1 MQHENY
7 DSSASGY
14 LTDSFEGISSQFTDV
29 EILNTSEVN
38 VVARAK
44 RFGRWW
50 LLKGLRKEIAG
61 EAGYQQR
68 LRKEFE
74 ILMQLQHPGVVMA
87 VGLEDIEALGLC
99 IVMEYVDGVTLKE
112 WLQNKT
118 NRQQRRSVA
127 MALCETV
134 GYIHS
139 KGIVHRDLKPENI
152 MITQNGGHVKLIDFG
167 LADTDSHTILKQPA
181 GTQRYMSPEQAQ
193 MAVADVRNDI
203 YSLGVIFSQMDLG
216 HGYRYIINR
225 CIKPINRR
233 YQDIEALMNDMR
245 KDTLTISRL
254 LTVFLALILV
264 GVAVWTG
271 VQRLE
276 VQKVHSRMNT
286 NEEQQDTMKKT
297 IEQLNDSLAK
307 VIAAYQ
313 LLKDKQEYQ
322 VVERVRVENAIAQG
336 KTEIDRAM
344 KNTGIKQHLDTLSN
358 FAYLRHDFMSR
369 FNDGVV
375 ANNQYIK
382 RIRKDFTED
391 EMAEISYALTFYY
404 STLQENLIKR
414 YNTMKEAYDSQ
425 FTE

>member
-1 MQHENY
+1 MKQDY

-14 LTDSFEGISSQFTDV
+14 ITDSFEGISSQFTDV
-29 EILNTSEVN
+29 EILSTSEVN
-38 VVARAK
+38 IVARAK

-50 LLKGLRKEIAG
+50 LLKGLRKEVAG

-74 ILMQLQHPGVVMA
+74 ILMQLQHPGLVMA
-87 VGLEDIEALGLC
+87 VGLEDVEALGLC

-112 WLQNKT
+112 WLQNKA

-139 KGIVHRDLKPENI
+139 KSIVHRDLKPENI

-225 CIKPINRR
+225 CVAPLNERYGTIGHLKNGLRRIRTIKRMVLAAAGLLVAI
-233 YQDIEALMNDMR
+233 
-245 KDTLTISRL
+245 
-254 LTVFLALILV
+254 LTVLAL
-264 GVAVWTG
+264 VWGPAT
-271 VQRLE
+271 
-276 VQKVHSRMNT
+276 KVDKAISKGYADIDERIASTHMN
-286 NEEQQDTMKKT
+286 E
-297 IEQLNDSLAK
+297 
-307 VIAAYQ
+307 
-313 LLKDKQEYQ
+313 
-322 VVERVRVENAIAQG
+322 
-336 KTEIDRAM
+336 
-344 KNTGIKQHLDTLSN
+344 HLDTLSSII
-358 FAYLRHDFMSR
+358 YLRTDYAEVLSSSFGWVDEYLQTLNRDFAPQDISVIKEAL
-369 FNDGVV
+369 D
-375 ANNQYIK
+375 AHLSKTTTKWNNKFSQL
-382 RIRKDFTED
+382 KD
-391 EMAEISYALTFYY
+391 
-404 STLQENLIKR
+404 
-414 YNTMKEAYDSQ
+414 AYDSQ

>member
-1 MQHENY
+1 MKQDY

-14 LTDSFEGISSQFTDV
+14 ITDSFEGISSQFTDV
-29 EILNTSEVN
+29 EILNMSEVN

-50 LLKGLRKEIAG
+50 LLKGLRKEVAG

-74 ILMQLQHPGVVMA
+74 ILMQLQHPGVVTV
-87 VGLEDIEALGLC
+87 VGLEYVEALGLC

-203 YSLGVIFSQMDLG
+203 YSLGVIFGQMDLG
-216 HGYRYIINR
+216 YGYRYIINR
-225 CIKPINRR
+225 CVAPLNERYGTIGHLKNGLRRIRTIKRMVLAAAGLLVAI
-233 YQDIEALMNDMR
+233 LM
-245 KDTLTISRL
+245 
-254 LTVFLALILV
+254 VLAL
-264 GVAVWTG
+264 VWEPTT
-271 VQRLE
+271 
-276 VQKVHSRMNT
+276 KVDKAISEGYADIDERIASTHMN
-286 NEEQQDTMKKT
+286 E
-297 IEQLNDSLAK
+297 
-307 VIAAYQ
+307 
-313 LLKDKQEYQ
+313 
-322 VVERVRVENAIAQG
+322 
-336 KTEIDRAM
+336 
-344 KNTGIKQHLDTLSN
+344 HLDTLSSII
-358 FAYLRHDFMSR
+358 YLRTDYAEVLSSSFGWVDEYLQTLNRDFAPQDISVIKEALDAHLSKTTTR
-369 FNDGVV
+369 W
-375 ANNQYIK
+375 NNKFSQ
-382 RIRKDFTED
+382 
-391 EMAEISYALTFYY
+391 L
-404 STLQENLIKR
+404 
-414 YNTMKEAYDSQ
+414 KEAYDSQ

>member
-1 MQHENY
+1 MKQDY

-14 LTDSFEGISSQFTDV
+14 ITDSFEGISSQFTDV

-38 VVARAK
+38 IVARAK

-50 LLKGLRKEIAG
+50 LLKELRKEVAG

-74 ILMQLQHPGVVMA
+74 ILMQLQHPGVVTV
-87 VGLEDIEALGLC
+87 VGLEDVEALGLC

-152 MITQNGGHVKLIDFG
+152 MVTQNGGHVKLIDFG

-203 YSLGVIFSQMDLG
+203 YSLGVIFGQMDLG
-216 HGYRYIINR
+216 YGYRYIINR
-225 CIKPINRR
+225 CVAPLNERYGTIGHLKNGLRRIRTIKRMVLAAAGLLVAI
-233 YQDIEALMNDMR
+233 LM
-245 KDTLTISRL
+245 
-254 LTVFLALILV
+254 VLAL
-264 GVAVWTG
+264 VWGPTT
-271 VQRLE
+271 
-276 VQKVHSRMNT
+276 KVDKAISEGYADIDERIASTHMN
-286 NEEQQDTMKKT
+286 E
-297 IEQLNDSLAK
+297 
-307 VIAAYQ
+307 
-313 LLKDKQEYQ
+313 
-322 VVERVRVENAIAQG
+322 
-336 KTEIDRAM
+336 
-344 KNTGIKQHLDTLSN
+344 HLDTLSSII
-358 FAYLRHDFMSR
+358 YLRTDYAEVLSSSFGWVDEYLQTLNRDFAPQDISVIKEAL
-369 FNDGVV
+369 D
-375 ANNQYIK
+375 AHLSKTTTKWNNKFSQ
-382 RIRKDFTED
+382 
-391 EMAEISYALTFYY
+391 L
-404 STLQENLIKR
+404 
-414 YNTMKEAYDSQ
+414 KEAYDSQ